1 MKKERVFY
9 LDFIRAISVIIIV
22 AFHFNCTLISSGVN
36 GYNKILYKFS
46 NGDWGA
52 IGVTLFFIISG
63 VGLMHSYG
71 KQDEKIDLKLYF
83 KKRFL
88 KLYPMFWI
96 AYIIIFLYN
105 FYCSGHIPYL
115 NKFKMLIT
123 IAGMDGYLLYLEPNF
138 YIIGEWFLGAII
150 LVYLLFPILKYIS
163 DKFPKIYIITL
174 TIASLLLCIFNPFKI
189 HPSRNIIS
197 CIFCFSIGMYFE
209 KYVKEIKIYHF
220 IVAMIIASIIYFIKL
235 NLHFTILM
243 NILGILMFVIFVYI
257 SKFINI
263 AMLKELC
270 VYIGKYSYA
279 IFLLH
284 HYILVKI
291 IDKFKGMYLSITE
304 TMCLFLM
311 SFLIIMVFS
320 IILSKLTDKILYKFK
335 NIEWK
340 ILPLKK

>member
-22 AFHFNCTLISSGVN
+22 AFHFNCTINSSGVHA
-36 GYNKILYKFS
+36 YNKILYNFS

-63 VGLMHSYG
+63 IGLMHSYG
-71 KQDEKIDLKLYF
+71 QKDEKIDLKLYF

-96 AYIIIFLYN
+96 AYIILFLYN
-105 FYCSGHIPYL
+105 FYCNGHIPYL
-115 NKFKMLIT
+115 NKFKMLLT
-123 IAGMDGYLLYLEPNF
+123 ISGMDGYLLYLIPNF

-163 DKFPKIYIITL
+163 DKCPKTYIILLTL
-174 TIASLLLCIFNPFKI
+174 ITILLCMFNPFKI
-189 HPSRNIIS
+189 HPSRNIIC
-197 CIFCFSIGMYFE
+197 CIFSFSIGMYFE
-209 KYVKEIKIYHF
+209 KYIKEIKIYHF
-220 IVAMIIASIIYFIKL
+220 VTAIIVASIIYFIKL
-235 NLHFTILM
+235 NFNFTILM
-243 NILGILMFVIFVYI
+243 NVLSISIFVILVYI
-257 SKFINI
+257 SKYINI
-263 AMLKELC
+263 SILKELC
-270 VYIGKYSYA
+270 AYIGKYSYA

-284 HYILVKI
+284 HYVLVKI
-291 IDKFKGMYLSITE
+291 IDKFKGTYLSITE
-304 TMCLFLM
+304 TLCLFLM
-311 SFLIIMVFS
+311 NFFVIMIFS
-320 IILSKLTDKILYKFK
+320 IILSKLTDKILDKFK